1 MRNIK
6 HEILL
11 WVHIVSIVLIWTA
24 ILYLTGTGLAINWEA
39 LKKLPDVVTVY
50 VILSVIFTKWLWR
63 WRIFKGW
70 LVPFPDLQGT
80 WQGELRSNWK
90 DPRTGNVPPPIPMI
104 LVIRQSFV
112 SVSCDVHQRIRKLQH
127 RRPDG

>member
-1 MRNIK
+1 MGVGPPFQQHAASRRLKGMGRSERIQIPLSIIPALDARAGPRLYVRSLGLYRVRVMRNIK

-11 WVHIVSIVLIWTA
+11 WVHIISIVLIWAA

-63 WRIFKGW
+63 
-70 LVPFPDLQGT
+70 V
-80 WQGELRSNWK
+80 
-90 DPRTGNVPPPIPMI
+90 GN
-104 LVIRQSFV
+104 F
-112 SVSCDVHQRIRKLQH
+112 
-127 RRPDG
+127 

>member
-70 LVPFPDLQGT
+70 LVPSPDLQGT

-104 LVIRQSFV
+104 LASSSLLLRSAV
-112 SVSCDVHQRIRKLQH
+112 
-127 RRPDG
+127 